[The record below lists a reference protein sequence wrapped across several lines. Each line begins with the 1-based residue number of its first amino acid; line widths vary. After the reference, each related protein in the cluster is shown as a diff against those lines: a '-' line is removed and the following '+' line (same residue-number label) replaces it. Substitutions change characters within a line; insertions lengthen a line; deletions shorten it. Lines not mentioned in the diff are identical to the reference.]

1 MRCTYSPQ
9 QAHWHSLWAETN
21 AERVDETQATK
32 AFTKPRIDD
41 VLSCLYG
48 LPGARSIDFITLP
61 PIVTGIIQPTVNRI
75 KPKKIRYYNSQSKR
89 HIHRTTPVYN
99 TGASYGTRIVYQD
112 MV

>member
-32 AFTKPRIDD
+32 AFAQLRIND

-61 PIVTGIIQPTVNRI
+61 PIVTGLSFLATWHHTTNGESYQTKKDQVLQQPVETTH
-75 KPKKIRYYNSQSKR
+75 SQ
-89 HIHRTTPVYN
+89 N
-99 TGASYGTRIVYQD
+99 NASI
-112 MV
+112 